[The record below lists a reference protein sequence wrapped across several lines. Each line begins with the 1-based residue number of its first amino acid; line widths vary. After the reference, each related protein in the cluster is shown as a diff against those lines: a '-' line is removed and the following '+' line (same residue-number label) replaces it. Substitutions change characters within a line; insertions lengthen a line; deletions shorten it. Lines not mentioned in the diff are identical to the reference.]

1 MPEMIYF
8 SAVTSLIFFI
18 LGGIIGWMGND
29 IVYATQ
35 QPEQLD
41 YSHPEMYDAN
51 GAPYSG
57 ELLHV
62 RFEEQEV
69 EDED

>member
-1 MPEMIYF
+1 MAEVLFF
-8 SAVTSLIFFI
+8 SAVSSIIFFI
-18 LGGIIGWMGND
+18 LGGILGWMSND

-35 QPEQLD
+35 KPEQLD

-51 GAPYSG
+51 GSPYSG

-62 RFEEQEV
+62 RFEEQDV

>member
-1 MPEMIYF
+1 
-8 SAVTSLIFFI
+8 
-18 LGGIIGWMGND
+18 MGND